1 LKFFARS
8 PLFVGEQRAQIACL
22 TQNGFHFCI
31 YEAFRARF
39 LLRVFFRYDG
49 TGKIRFFTPQTEIER
64 PPMKQKAEQNPIIA
78 TETMAIQPQPTEPTK
93 PGNGHIGMAQINTT
107 PGDLQGNA
115 LKIIRYLSQAEAMGL
130 DLVIF
135 PELALMGYP
144 PRDVIGR
151 YPALVTENLKWLNA
165 LAQRTGKTFALV
177 GFVEPRLPLDNQ
189 PRIGKPYFNAAAVL
203 GEGRIQ
209 AVIRK
214 SLLPEYGE
222 FEDVRQFESAPLPGA
237 YPPET
242 RIFST
247 SLANTPSEQSDDAS
261 VSFDNGIITIH
272 GVRYGISICED
283 LWTDPDF
290 FENPLYAHDPIA
302 TLTAQRPD
310 VLINLSASPTR
321 ARKERMKHNLCAH
334 IARKYKTPLV
344 YVNQVGSVDEVS
356 FDGQSRAYTA
366 QGQLLA
372 RGKAF
377 EEQLFTVNF
386 AQNQG
391 DINPIP
397 PELEASQTVPKTFD
411 ADDES
416 DLGRIYAVL
425 CQGIRDYFAKTGFRR
440 ALLGVSGGL
449 DSSVAVVLLA
459 DALGSENVLAL
470 SMPSE
475 LTPQENRD
483 DASTLTSNLGVEL
496 IEIPIAA
503 ATQTFTDGL
512 DSVRSHLTAH
522 WGDADPRS
530 NATDNI
536 QAISRATLLRQIGN
550 EFRAFPIATCDK
562 SELYLGYATVNGDMS
577 GALAPLGD
585 VPKTRVRAL
594 AHWLNKH
601 RRLPDGNAAP
611 AVIPEHIIR
620 KPSGAD
626 LKRDTVTGQLVTAEE
641 ELMPY
646 AFADEIIWRLET
658 LQQSETDMQTAVFQY
673 EQQVSISS
681 QQKAAWLK
689 AFFERMS
696 RAVFKWFVAPPIL
709 LVEGNGSLAKSDY
722 HHPIVAGRIAWKGHT
737 SEDITHILD
746 NAQKTIV

>member
-1 LKFFARS
+1 M
-8 PLFVGEQRAQIACL
+8 
-22 TQNGFHFCI
+22 T
-31 YEAFRARF
+31 
-39 LLRVFFRYDG
+39 
-49 TGKIRFFTPQTEIER
+49 
-64 PPMKQKAEQNPIIA
+64 QKAEHNPIAA
-78 TETMAIQPQPTEPTK
+78 TETIALESQQIPSGRLGKGT
-93 PGNGHIGMAQINTT
+93 IGIAQINTT

-130 DLVIF
+130 DLIVF

-151 YPALVTENLKWLNA
+151 YPALVTENLKWLDA
-165 LAQRTGKTFALV
+165 LAQRTRHTFAIV
-177 GFVEPRLPLDNQ
+177 GFVEPRLPIEGQ

-222 FEDVRQFESAPLPGA
+222 FEDVRQFESAPCPGT
-237 YPPET
+237 YPPE
-242 RIFST
+242 SQLLSAHSNNLSKNT
-247 SLANTPSEQSDDAS
+247 SAKQDNGSS
-261 VSFDNGIITIH
+261 VAFDNGIITIH

-290 FENPLYAHDPIA
+290 FENPLYENDPIA
-302 TLTAQRPD
+302 TLAAQRPD

-334 IARKYKTPLV
+334 IARKYQTPLI

-377 EEQLFTVNF
+377 EEHLFTVNF
-386 AQNQG
+386 ALNQG
-391 DINPIP
+391 EITPIP
-397 PELEASQTVPKTFD
+397 PELEASQAVPKAFD

-459 DALGSENVLAL
+459 DALGPKNVLAL

-483 DASTLTSNLGVEL
+483 DANTLAANLGVEL
-496 IEIPIAA
+496 LEIPITA
-503 ATQTFTDGL
+503 ATQAFTDGL
-512 DSVRSHLTAH
+512 DSVRGQLTSH
-522 WGDADPRS
+522 WSNADPRS
-530 NATDNI
+530 NATDNV

-594 AHWLNKH
+594 AHWLNRH
-601 RRLPDGNAAP
+601 RRLPDGHYAP
-611 AVIPEHIIR
+611 PVIPERIIF

-626 LKRDTVTGQLVTAEE
+626 LKRDAVTGKLVTAEE

-646 AFADEIIWRLET
+646 AFADEVIWRLET
-658 LQQSETDMQTAVFQY
+658 LQQSQGDMQTAVFQY
-673 EQQVSISS
+673 EERNPISS
-681 QQKAAWLK
+681 QQKAEWLK

-737 SEDITHILD
+737 PEAIDQVLND
-746 NAQKTIV
+746 AQKFIV